1 MNGVFRTERLELV
14 QDLDD
19 HQALEIGRVDLG
31 AMADRQRQHPH
42 DPSDVVPVSRSRFG
56 RPAQF
61 GYAAYLALVERVVDG
76 HAKRLPVFQI
86 GRRLIGAGAYPLI
99 HRPVHQVELS
109 PDILEV

>member
-19 HQALEIGRVDLG
+19 HQALQIGRVDLG
-31 AMADRQRQHPH
+31 AMADRQCQHPH
-42 DPSDVVPVSRSRFG
+42 DPSDVMPVSRSRFG

-61 GYAAYLALVERVVDG
+61 GYAAYLVLIERVVDG
-76 HAKRLPVFQI
+76 HAKRLAVLQI

-109 PDILEV
+109 PDVLEV